1 MSATLFQQL
10 LHAAFRQD
18 LATSL
23 PAGELH
29 AYQELQRAPAR
40 EQGFRF
46 ERVRLLVAMSLMK
59 SLTDLGD
66 LDQSRQVLQVLQRAL
81 TAGSIEQI
89 DAIITKDA
97 RHFERLYTDLFVNE
111 EGEQLLHLF
120 ERTLDADSMPAMDAV
135 IQEAAELVDD
145 LDFDAPH
152 EDDED

>member
-18 LATSL
+18 AATYL
-23 PAGELH
+23 PSDDLH
-29 AYQELQRAPAR
+29 AYGELQRAPRR

-59 SLTDLGD
+59 ALADLGD
-66 LDQSRQVLQVLQRAL
+66 HDESRQVQHVLHQALQ
-81 TAGSIEQI
+81 AGSIEQI
-89 DAIITKDA
+89 DATITKEA
-97 RHFERLYTDLFVNE
+97 KRFERLYTDLYVND

-120 ERTLDADSMPAMDAV
+120 ERTLDADSIPAMDAV
-135 IQEAAELVDD
+135 IQEAADLVDT

-152 EDDED
+152 DDDEE